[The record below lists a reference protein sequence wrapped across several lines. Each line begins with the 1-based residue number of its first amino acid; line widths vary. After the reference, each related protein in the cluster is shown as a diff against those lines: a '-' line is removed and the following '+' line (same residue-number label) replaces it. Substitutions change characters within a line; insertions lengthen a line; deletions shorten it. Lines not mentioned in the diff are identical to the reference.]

1 MFGFVFE
8 KNQHDTIAIN
18 LDKVA
23 KISVFYPDRSKPE
36 MAEYADHIKFEFE
49 NPDLNEEVLFASR
62 EECEKTFNELL
73 PMMIAKSK

>member
-8 KNQHDTIAIN
+8 KNQYDTIAIN

-23 KISVFYPDRSKPE
+23 KISAFYPDRSIPE

-62 EECEKTFNELL
+62 EECEETFKNLL
-73 PMMIAKSK
+73 PICIKRKM